1 MVQWLQITCFCADA
15 FIWWRMNRLLGGFC
29 YRRQWRIG
37 LAILMTVPIL
47 FLAISIADSLPMRGT
62 QDPLP
67 HWLVT
72 TMYTWHIL
80 VLPWMLLALLIDLF
94 ARFVVFLYH
103 CARSSRCF
111 PAPQPPPGP
120 ILSRRNFLTAAG
132 LTLAPAAAI
141 AMGGIAVAQIGKF
154 RIKSYD
160 LALAGWPK
168 GLNGYRIAVVA
179 DPHVGVFSTPKM
191 LRDIADAT
199 NNLRCNLILNA
210 GDLVNVCHSDLP
222 SALDMVTSM
231 DAPDGVYIIQGNHDV
246 VQGPQ
251 GFNNACR
258 QRGVNLL
265 VDEVA
270 TINARGGAFQLLG
283 TRWTVDPYRDQSV
296 AYTAALRDHQLF
308 PIMLAH
314 HPHSWDKARLCGIPL
329 VFAGHT
335 HGGQLMLTETLGAGP
350 LRFKYWTGRYD
361 APGSA
366 LIVSNGV
373 GDWFPLRI
381 NAPKEILQITL
392 HPLV

>member
-1 MVQWLQITCFCADA
+1 M
-15 FIWWRMNRLLGGFC
+15 
-29 YRRQWRIG
+29 
-37 LAILMTVPIL
+37 AILMTVPIL